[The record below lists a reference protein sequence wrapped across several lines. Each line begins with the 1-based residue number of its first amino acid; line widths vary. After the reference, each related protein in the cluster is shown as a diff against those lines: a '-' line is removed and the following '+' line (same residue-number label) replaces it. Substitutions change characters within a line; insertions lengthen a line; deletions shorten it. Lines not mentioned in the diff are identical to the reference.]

1 MFYWLHNIKLTISNE
16 QKFTFYPMIMGPRID
31 KNLVMQD
38 PSLLMKEGRF
48 KKVDIMLGSTQDEG
62 AAVTL
67 G

>member
-1 MFYWLHNIKLTISNE
+1 
-16 QKFTFYPMIMGPRID
+16 MIMGPRID